1 MQKCIDE
8 EVKRLKAIG
17 KLALDTKAVIANREG
32 NSEVGTLID
41 DAEVKNCL
49 AFRTQKS
56 ILRV

>member
-1 MQKCIDE
+1 M
-8 EVKRLKAIG
+8 KAIG

-56 ILRV
+56 ILGV